1 MPLIGDE
8 KICVPLNMQ
17 IHARMSEKLS
27 CLITLVDVIVI
38 IRNWYDTVW

>member
-1 MPLIGDE
+1 MTDE

-27 CLITLVDVIVI
+27 CLITLVDVPNCNYKELV
-38 IRNWYDTVW
+38 